1 MADLLRINNSVSL
14 PATALEIDQKWMRHA
29 LSLAMRAEMQGEVP
43 VGAVIVRADQVL
55 GEGWNQTIGLSDPSA
70 HAEILA
76 LRSAGRQAGNYRL
89 PGCTLYVTLEPCC
102 MCVGALIHA
111 RMARVVYGAADPK
124 TGGAG
129 GRFQLLGDTRHNH
142 AIENAGGCLAEEC
155 GVQLQAF
162 FQRRRQE
169 QSAPLAGAPAPG
181 RSMKPQ

>member
-1 MADLLRINNSVSL
+1 MENPMSV
-14 PATALEIDQKWMRHA
+14 PVTPLEIDQKWMRHA
-29 LSLAMRAEMQGEVP
+29 LSLATRAEMQGEVP
-43 VGAVIVRADQVL
+43 VGAVIVRTDQIL
-55 GEGWNQTIGLSDPSA
+55 GEGWNQTISLNDPSA

-76 LRSAGRQAGNYRL
+76 LRSAGLRAGNYRL

-102 MCVGALIHA
+102 MCAGALIHA

-124 TGGAG
+124 TGAAG

-142 AIENAGGCLAEEC
+142 AMEIAGGCLAQEC

-169 QSAPLAGAPAPG
+169 QSESLAGA
-181 RSMKPQ
+181 